1 MMIQHFYSYNYTV
14 TQQTIHEYS
23 WYVILLMVQK
33 SGVHQLRSV
42 VYSITNRGLL
52 HHRWLFGISSPWQGP
67 IFVLRLTRRS
77 EFNSCLKNSM
87 NKNASPGIS
96 VASSEHVFFVDVFL
110 VGFSFLILFWC
121 FLGGGVHLLYI
132 PVDLQPSPLQHW
144 KETMLSRVAGKT
156 KLRFV
161 TEDGSKLQWPDN
173 AESEDSVTM
182 VEMLDERTMR
192 MLFFLSDGW
201 RSVIDFLMYNHARIH
216 RIWNWDRQLS

>member
-23 WYVILLMVQK
+23 WYVVLLMVQIIR
-33 SGVHQLRSV
+33 RSSV
-42 VYSITNRGLL
+42 EVGSLSHYQPEGLL
-52 HHRWLFGISSPWQGP
+52 HRRWLFGISSPQLVPPKTAWQNG
-67 IFVLRLTRRS
+67 
-77 EFNSCLKNSM
+77 
-87 NKNASPGIS
+87 SPGIS
-96 VASSEHVFFVDVFL
+96 VASSEHMFFVDGFL

-121 FLGGGVHLLYI
+121 FFWGGVYLLYI
-132 PVDLQPSPLQHW
+132 PVDLQPSLLQHW

-156 KLRFV
+156 KLRFM

-192 MLFFLSDGW
+192 MLFF
-201 RSVIDFLMYNHARIH
+201 
-216 RIWNWDRQLS
+216 